1 MKEQEKEFDINE
13 LIKVEQLP
21 KIFSQLEI
29 IGEAIDKKLVGIDDL
44 ECTEENKK
52 EVKDRRKEINSMK
65 NIMED
70 KRKEIKNAIMEKY
83 DIFNKKYEEEVKT
96 KLENASNILTKKIDF
111 IEVQQK
117 EAKKEI
123 IKEFADEY
131 IKSKNLGDLVT
142 FEQLN
147 INITLSA
154 SEKSLKDE
162 VFKKLEKIETDLKL
176 IQLEENYSDEI
187 LIEYKKN
194 FDLTKSKLEVINR
207 HKQLEKLQQEKAEIQ
222 LKIDEEDNIVESI
235 DEIVA
240 PKEIDEELITVSFT
254 ITDTKDRIKEIKEFL
269 IKGGYD
275 YE

>member
-1 MKEQEKEFDINE
+1 MKEKLDINE

-44 ECTEENKK
+44 KCTEENKQ
-52 EVKDRRKEINSMK
+52 EVKNRRTEINNMK
-65 NIMED
+65 KIMED

-83 DIFNKKYEEEVKT
+83 DIFNEKYEKEVKT
-96 KLENASNILTKKIDF
+96 KLENASNILKEKIDF

-117 EAKKEI
+117 ETKKEVI
-123 IKEFADEY
+123 EEFADEY

-162 VFKKLEKIETDLKL
+162 VLRKLEKIETDLKL

-187 LIEYKKN
+187 LIEYKKT
-194 FDLTKSKLEVINR
+194 FDLTKSKLEVVNR

-235 DEIVA
+235 DEIVV

>member
-1 MKEQEKEFDINE
+1 MEEKELDINE

-44 ECTEENKK
+44 KCTEENKQ
-52 EVKDRRKEINSMK
+52 EVKNRRTEINNMTK
-65 NIMED
+65 LMEN

-83 DIFNKKYEEEVKT
+83 EKEIKT
-96 KLENASNILTKKIDF
+96 KLENASNVLKEKIDF

-117 EAKKEI
+117 EAKKEVI
-123 IKEFADEY
+123 EEFANEY
-131 IKSKNLGDLVT
+131 IISKDLKDLVT

-162 VFKKLEKIETDLKL
+162 VLRKLEKIETDLEL
-176 IQLEENYSDEI
+176 IKLEENYSDEI
-187 LIEYKKN
+187 LIEYKKS
-194 FDLTKSKLEVINR
+194 FDLTKAKLEVINR
-207 HKQLEKLQQEKAEIQ
+207 HKQLEKLQQEKEIQ
-222 LKIDEEDNIVESI
+222 LKLNENDEIVEAVE
-235 DEIVA
+235 EIVA
-240 PKEIDEELITVSFT
+240 PVEIEEKMKVKFTVT
-254 ITDTKDRIKEIKEFL
+254 ATKSQIRKLKTWLESEEI
-269 IKGGYD
+269 I

>member
-1 MKEQEKEFDINE
+1 MKENELNINE
-13 LIKVEQLP
+13 LIKVKQLP

-29 IGEAIDKKLVGIDDL
+29 IGEAIDKKLEGIDDL
-44 ECTEENKK
+44 KCTEENKK
-52 EVKDRRKEINSMK
+52 EVKNRRTEINNMK
-65 NIMED
+65 KIMED
-70 KRKEIKNAIMEKY
+70 KRKEIKNAIMKKY
-83 DIFNKKYEEEVKT
+83 DIFNEKYEEEVKT
-96 KLENASNILTKKIDF
+96 KLENAINILTKKIDF
-111 IEVQQK
+111 IEIQQK
-117 EAKKEI
+117 EDKKET

-131 IKSKNLGDLVT
+131 IKSKNLGNLVT

-162 VFKKLEKIETDLKL
+162 VLRKLEKIETDLKL
-176 IQLEENYSDEI
+176 IKLEENYSDEI

-207 HKQLEKLQQEKAEIQ
+207 HKQLEKLQQEKSEIQ

>member
-1 MKEQEKEFDINE
+1 MKENKIDINE

-29 IGEAIDKKLVGIDDL
+29 IGEAIDEKLEGIDDL
-44 ECTEENKK
+44 KCTAKNKK
-52 EVKDRRKEINSMK
+52 EVKSKRTEINNMK
-65 NIMED
+65 KVMED
-70 KRKEIKNAIMEKY
+70 KRIEIKNAIMEKY
-83 DIFNKKYEEEVKT
+83 DIFNEKYEKEVKT
-96 KLENASNILTKKIDF
+96 KLENASNILTDKINE
-111 IEVQQK
+111 IEDGQK
-117 EAKKEI
+117 QEKRETI
-123 IKEFADEY
+123 EEFANNY
-131 IKSKNLGDLVT
+131 IIDKNLEGLVT

-147 INITLSA
+147 INITLTA

-162 VFKKLEKIETDLKL
+162 VLRKLEKIETDLKL
-176 IQLEENYSDEI
+176 IKLEENYSDEI
-187 LIEYKKN
+187 LIEYKKT

-207 HKQLEKLQQEKAEIQ
+207 HKQLEKLQQEKLEVQ
-222 LKIDEEDNIVESI
+222 LKIDEESNVVESI

>member
-1 MKEQEKEFDINE
+1 MKENELNINE

-29 IGEAIDKKLVGIDDL
+29 IGEAIDKKLEGIDDL
-44 ECTEENKK
+44 KCTEENKK
-52 EVKDRRKEINSMK
+52 EVKTRRTEINNMK
-65 NIMED
+65 KIMED
-70 KRKEIKNAIMEKY
+70 KRKEIKNAIMKKY
-83 DIFNKKYEEEVKT
+83 DIFNKKYEKEVKT
-96 KLENASNILTKKIDF
+96 KLENASNILTDKINE
-111 IEVQQK
+111 IEDGQK
-117 EAKKEI
+117 QEKREAIE
-123 IKEFADEY
+123 EFANNY
-131 IKSKNLGDLVT
+131 IIDKNLEGLVT

-162 VFKKLEKIETDLKL
+162 VLRKLEKIETDIKL
-176 IQLEENYSDEI
+176 INLEEKYSDEI

-207 HKQLEKLQQEKAEIQ
+207 HKQLEKLQQEKSEIQ

>member
-1 MKEQEKEFDINE
+1 MEEKLDINE

-29 IGEAIDKKLVGIDDL
+29 IGKEIDKNL
-44 ECTEENKK
+44 EGLNELKCTEFNKK
-52 EVKDRRKEINSMK
+52 EVKKRRTEITNL
-65 NIMED
+65 NTLMED
-70 KRKEIKNAIMEKY
+70 KRKEIKNAILKDYE
-83 DIFNKKYEEEVKT
+83 IFNKKYEKEVKN
-96 KLENASNILTKKIDF
+96 KLINAKNILTDKINE
-111 IEVQQK
+111 IEDGQK
-117 EAKKEI
+117 QEKREAIE
-123 IKEFADEY
+123 EFANNY
-131 IKSKNLGDLVT
+131 IIDKNLEGLVT

-147 INITLSA
+147 INITLTA

-162 VFKKLEKIETDLKL
+162 VLRKLEKIETDLKL

-194 FDLTKSKLEVINR
+194 FDLTKAKLEVVNR
-207 HKQLEKLQQEKAEIQ
+207 HKQLEKLQQEKSEVQ